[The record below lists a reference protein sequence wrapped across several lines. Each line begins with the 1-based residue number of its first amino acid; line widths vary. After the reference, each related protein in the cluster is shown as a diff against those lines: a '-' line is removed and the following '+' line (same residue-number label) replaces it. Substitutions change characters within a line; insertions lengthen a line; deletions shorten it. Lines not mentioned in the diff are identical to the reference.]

1 MSNPNFSSLA
11 PQTKFVPPLSA
22 VETLPR
28 PRLLNQLHSNL
39 LSHRLILVSAPA
51 GSGKTTLVADLN
63 RERPE
68 LPTAWLR
75 LDENDSDPA
84 RFAALL
90 LAALQYILP
99 GFGANT
105 EAALSALHSANLH
118 HPGQGLLQT
127 LGVLVNELL
136 ALDKMPLALVLD
148 DLHTIQEPLIYEG
161 LDYLL
166 EHSPPGFHLVV
177 LTRYDPPLAL
187 ARLRVRGHLA
197 EFRLPDLRFT
207 LQEAASLFNEHL
219 QLGLDDNALKQL
231 QAHTEGWAAGLRLL
245 SISLARLPAGK
256 ARHKFLTRLENN
268 QRFIFDFLAEEVLGA
283 QEPHLRSFLL
293 ETSILATLTPDL
305 CRAVTG
311 REDAADLLE
320 TLYGRN
326 LFLTAIHGPASE
338 AVYQYHD
345 LFSAFLQGQLK
356 QQGAENW
363 RQLHARAAA
372 AETSPVETIRHLLEA
387 AMWEEAAQAI
397 EETGGE
403 TLSQGRL
410 QLLEGWLA
418 ALPPDIADSHP
429 LLPYFKGACALQRWD
444 YAAAEQP
451 LQQALARFQAKN
463 DLRGQADTLLLLA
476 DLACGGLYDFPRTV
490 SLLQDALALPLLPAQ
505 QVQAHIT
512 PAAMQIYAG
521 QVDEGVEQ
529 ALAAMRI
536 AASAGDAVA
545 YNSLGVQLRGT
556 MLFGKQGLDPF
567 ERYSQEVA
575 RRFAD
580 ALVPAHLGAASLLSL
595 ILFLRGD
602 LEMARQWHQRAVDIQ
617 STLGSL
623 IHINLE
629 INFITHYLHL
639 LRGDRR
645 AFIETWHALLPDY
658 QSEWGL
664 RHWLPAYF
672 YLRALP
678 ACLDENWQEAQIY
691 LRRMEGALLPEDMYE
706 NRLTHLT
713 LQGILAAGEGRK
725 DEAETLLRQAIM
737 LNNHSRYGYL
747 FCKPHLWL
755 AHLYRQQYR
764 TQEALAVLR
773 EMFSR
778 YPPQQYGGFLLIEGV
793 IAAPLLKLAH
803 ENGLH
808 PETAQSLLATMAK
821 ESRAYAIPLPGSS
834 AHLTPREVEVL
845 RLIAQGNRNRDIAER
860 LVIAERT
867 VKSHVTNIM
876 NKLGVSS
883 RTQAAAKAREMQI
896 V

>member
-1 MSNPNFSSLA
+1 MSNPNFSHPA
-11 PQTKFVPPLSA
+11 PQTKFLPPLPA

-28 PRLLNQLHSNL
+28 ARLLNQLHSDL
-39 LSHRLILVSAPA
+39 LSHRLTLVSAPA
-51 GSGKTTLVADLN
+51 GSGKTTLAADLSQV
-63 RERPE
+63 RPE
-68 LPTAWLR
+68 LPAAWLR

-84 RFAALL
+84 RFLALL
-90 LAALQYILP
+90 LAALQHQLP
-99 GFGANT
+99 DFGDNT
-105 EAALSALHSANLH
+105 QAALNVLHN
-118 HPGQGLLQT
+118 PRQGLHQILA
-127 LGVLVNELL
+127 VLVNEML
-136 ALDKMPLALVLD
+136 ALLNSPLMLVMD
-148 DLHTIQEPLIYEG
+148 DLHTIQEPLIFEG

-187 ARLRVRGHLA
+187 ARLRARGHLA

-207 LQEAASLFNEHL
+207 PQETASLLNEIL
-219 QLGLDDNALKQL
+219 QMGLDMDAVELL
-231 QAHTEGWAAGLRLL
+231 QAQTEGWAAGLHLL
-245 SISLARLPAGK
+245 ALSLKRLPPGA
-256 ARHKFLTRLENN
+256 ARHEFLTRLENN

-283 QEPHLRSFLL
+283 QEPHIRSFLL

-320 TLYGRN
+320 TVHRRN

-338 AVYQYHD
+338 AVFQYHD
-345 LFSAFLQGQLK
+345 LFAAFLQGQLK

-363 RQLHARAAA
+363 RQLHACAART
-372 AETSPVETIRHLLEA
+372 ETSPVETIRHLLEA

-397 EETGGE
+397 EATGGE
-403 TLSQGRL
+403 ILSQGRL

-418 ALPPDIADSHP
+418 ALPPNLADSHP
-429 LLPYFKGACALQRWD
+429 LLHYFKGACALQRWD

-451 LQQALARFQAKN
+451 LQQALAGFQAR
-463 DLRGQADTLLLLA
+463 DDVRGQADTLLLLA

-505 QVQAHIT
+505 QVQAYIT

-529 ALAAMRI
+529 ALSAMHI
-536 AASAGDAVA
+536 AISTGDVVA
-545 YNSLGVQLRGT
+545 FNALGVQLRGT
-556 MLFGKQGLDPF
+556 MLFGKQGLAPF
-567 ERYSQEVA
+567 ERYCQEVA

-580 ALVPAHLGAASLLSL
+580 ELVPAHLGAASLLSL

-629 INFITHYLHL
+629 INFITQYLHL

-645 AFIETWHALLPDY
+645 AFIETWACLLPDY

-672 YLRALP
+672 YLAALP
-678 ACLDENWQEAQIY
+678 ACLDEDWKQAQTF

-706 NRLTHLT
+706 NQLTYLT
-713 LQGILAAGEGRK
+713 LQSILAAGEGRK
-725 DEAETLLRQAIM
+725 DEAETRLRQAIT
-737 LNNHSRYGYL
+737 LNNRSRYGYL

-778 YPPQQYGGFLLIEGV
+778 YPPKQYGGFLLIEGV
-793 IAAPLLKLAH
+793 IASPLLKLAN

-808 PETAQSLLATMAK
+808 AEAAQSLLATMAK
-821 ESRAYAIPLPGSS
+821 ESGASALPLPDSKD
-834 AHLTPREVEVL
+834 HLTPREVEVL
-845 RLIAQGNRNRDIAER
+845 RLIAQGSRNRDIAER
-860 LVIAERT
+860 LVITERT
-867 VKSHVTNIM
+867 VKSHVTHILS
-876 NKLGVSS
+876 KLGVRS
-883 RTQAAAKAREMQI
+883 RTQAAAKARELQI